1 MSKLLTFLKGTETKP
16 FEDIKATAMEM
27 ERNTLKAVINLVD
40 VSKLVDLTEL
50 LEHLVIED
58 YSTAMAHTGRHRRVN
73 SSRNSLCNIYNF
85 KNPTSLLSTLE

>member
-1 MSKLLTFLKGTETKP
+1 
-16 FEDIKATAMEM
+16 MEM
-27 ERNTLKAVINLVD
+27 EWNALKAVINLVD
-40 VSKLVDLTEL
+40 ISKLVDLTEL

-73 SSRNSLCNIYNF
+73 ASRNSLCNIYNF